1 MLGRDARAGI
11 GTAFTPLAWLLTR
24 WRVPPDALT
33 WGGTIL
39 TCLAALVL
47 LIPGHFVLGSVVLA
61 LVLLLDSLDG
71 LVARLTGTAS
81 DWGAFLDSTLDRIA
95 DGVVLGSLCIHF
107 LAVADRTPL
116 HIACGVLALVA
127 VVLGAAISYAKA
139 RAQSLGMTADVGL
152 MERADR
158 FVVLLAGA
166 LVAGFVGPWAL
177 LVALAVLVAG
187 SAWTVQ
193 QRMTEVRRQARAAA
207 AEEGTS

>member
-11 GTAFTPLAWLLTR
+11 GAAFTPLARLLTR
-24 WRVPPDALT
+24 WRVSPDALT
-33 WGGTIL
+33 WGGTAL
-39 TCLAALVL
+39 TCIAAIALLV
-47 LIPGHFVLGSVVLA
+47 PGHFVAGSVVLA

-95 DGVVLGSLCIHF
+95 DGVVLGALCVHF
-107 LAVADRTPL
+107 LAVADRTGL
-116 HIACGVLALVA
+116 HLACGVLALIA

-139 RAQSLGMTADVGL
+139 RAQSLGLTADVGL

-158 FVVLLAGA
+158 FVVLLVGA
-166 LVAGFVGPWAL
+166 LVTGFVGPWAM

-187 SAWTVQ
+187 SAWTVF
-193 QRMTEVRRQARAAA
+193 QRMAEVHRQARART
-207 AEEGTS
+207 AEEGTP